1 MNVRGA
7 DYFKEVSE
15 HPYFSAKM
23 VFNEAGAILF
33 PVTAEHR
40 DQKAAGLSYEDDYK
54 GNALAAMLG
63 PGKIEVR
70 YHKRFSDQRVAAVL
84 RALKS
89 FPDLDWIGHCKV
101 QYQGRILTL

>member
-33 PVTAEHR
+33 PITAEHC
-40 DQKAAGLSYEDDYK
+40 DQKAAGISYEDDYK

-63 PGKIEVR
+63 PGKIEVS
-70 YHKRFSDQRVAAVL
+70 YHKRFSDHRVAAIL
-84 RALKS
+84 RALGVL
-89 FPDLDWIGHCKV
+89 PELDWIRRCKI
-101 QYQGRILTL
+101 QYQGRTITL